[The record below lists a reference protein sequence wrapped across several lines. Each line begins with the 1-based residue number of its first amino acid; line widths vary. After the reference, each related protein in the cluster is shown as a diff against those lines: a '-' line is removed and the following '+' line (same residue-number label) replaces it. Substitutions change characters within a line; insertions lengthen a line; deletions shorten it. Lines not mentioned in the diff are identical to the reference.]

1 MIKLGSVV
9 TALVVAVI
17 AAVFFYQR
25 YSQIERVVREAESAA
40 EDAGTFYSAPP
51 SKAEP

>member
-1 MIKLGSVV
+1 MIKLGAVV

-25 YSQIERVVREAESAA
+25 YNHIERSVRAAESAA
-40 EDAGTFYSAPP
+40 KNAETFYSAPP
-51 SKAEP
+51 PEAAP